1 MKSFPKPTVAHLISE
16 YLITNHSYI
25 YDHLLGE
32 SDRFRRV
39 VISRCLFPGRE
50 NFPFEPIHALLR
62 WHRAYPRLNRY
73 LPKVVDWAADE
84 FFKFWIR
91 REKAALLHAHFG
103 PFGAKLLNVKRA
115 VGLPMVVSFYG
126 DDASSYPA
134 RPEWAALYQ
143 RMFSEVEAFIAIC
156 GDMKR
161 RLVGFG
167 CPEEKV
173 HVIHVAT
180 DLEKFTYQGRRP
192 GEVVRFLI
200 VATFNEKKG
209 YDTLLTAFARVRA
222 EKTNARLTIIGFG
235 PLRGAIEQKISEL
248 GIADSVELI
257 DTTDHPDFF
266 SLFIKNLHEQD
277 IFVHPSLTAAD
288 GDAEGTPTVIT
299 AAAAC
304 GMPVIS
310 THHAGIPEI
319 VLDGESGFLVAE
331 KDVESLAEKM
341 LYLAGHPELWN
352 PFGRAGRRRIEE
364 EFSREALTCNL
375 ENLYDTLLGKE
386 HPESGKMTV
395 DKEEAR

>member
-1 MKSFPKPTVAHLISE
+1 MTTVAHLISE

-25 YDHLLGE
+25 YDHLLGKSE
-32 SDRFRRV
+32 RFRRV
-39 VISRCLFPGRE
+39 IISRCLFPGRE
-50 NFPFEPIHALLR
+50 GFPFEPIHALLR
-62 WHRAYPRLNRY
+62 WHRLYPRLNRY
-73 LPKVVDWAADE
+73 FPKVVDWAADE

-91 REKAALLHAHFG
+91 REGVDLLHAHFG
-103 PFGAKLLNVKRA
+103 PFGAKLLSVKRA
-115 VGLPMVVSFYG
+115 AGLPMVVSFYG
-126 DDASSYPA
+126 DDAASYPA

-143 RMFSEVEAFIAIC
+143 QMFSEVEAFIAIC
-156 GDMKR
+156 EDMKQ
-161 RLVGFG
+161 RLVELG

-180 DLEKFTYQGRRP
+180 DLEKFTYQERRP

-209 YDTLLTAFARVRA
+209 YDTLLPAFARVCAERA
-222 EKTNARLTIIGFG
+222 NTHLTIIGFG
-235 PLRGAIEQKISEL
+235 PLKEAIEQKITEL

-257 DTTDHPDFF
+257 DTTGHSDFF

-288 GDAEGTPTVIT
+288 GGAEGTPTVIT

-310 THHAGIPEI
+310 TWHAGIPEI
-319 VLDGESGFLVAE
+319 VSDEESGFLVAE
-331 KDVESLAEKM
+331 NDVDALTERM
-341 LYLAGHPELWN
+341 LYLTDHPELWN

-364 EFSREALTCNL
+364 GFSREALACNL
-375 ENLYDTLLGKE
+375 ENLYDTLLEGLEKE
-386 HPESGKMTV
+386 VAG
-395 DKEEAR
+395 EEETR